1 MRWAKYHSKT
11 NLGFI
16 LWTFQVSIFQVSG
29 LVDSMRQWYGCEIS
43 QGEHIQVAFTTSF
56 KILTSILQS
65 NPMYVW
71 LLLLRILYRL
81 PLWKEAH
88 RLCFK
93 IAPHKNLKDSNT

>member
-1 MRWAKYHSKT
+1 MGTYGYVAPEYLATGIISAK
-11 NLGFI
+11 
-16 LWTFQVSIFQVSG
+16 TFG
-29 LVDSMRQWYGCEIS
+29 LLV
-43 QGEHIQVAFTTSF
+43 HIQVAFTTSF

-65 NPMYVW
+65 NPIYVW

-93 IAPHKNLKDSNT
+93 IAPHKNLKDNNA